1 MNWLAHLYL
10 SAPTPEFRLGNLL
23 PDLIGP
29 LSAEDLSPEVL
40 RGVACHRSIDAFTD
54 KHAIV
59 RLSISRLPAPYR
71 RFGGIII
78 DVVYDHF
85 LAADWP
91 SYAPKPLHHFV
102 DEVFAAF
109 DTIVSLVPSA
119 ARPHLR
125 RIHRENLICSYATM
139 PGIREALR
147 RTGRRLR
154 KPVDLGAVLAEVD
167 MHTLKSDFGAFFPAL
182 QTHVAPFV
190 ASSSGMP
197 LNRHA

>member
-40 RGVACHRSIDAFTD
+40 RGVACHRSIDAYTD
-54 KHAIV
+54 QHAIV

-109 DTIVSLVPSA
+109 DAIVSLVPSA

-125 RIHRENLICSYATM
+125 RIHQEKLLCSYETLA
-139 PGIREALR
+139 GIREALR
-147 RTGRRLR
+147 RTGHRLR
-154 KPVDLGAVLAEVD
+154 KPVDLGAVLCDVD
-167 MHTLKSDFGAFFPAL
+167 MHGLRSDFSAFFPDVR
-182 QTHVAPFV
+182 THVAPFV
-190 ASSSGMP
+190 ALPAGAPRS
-197 LNRHA
+197 